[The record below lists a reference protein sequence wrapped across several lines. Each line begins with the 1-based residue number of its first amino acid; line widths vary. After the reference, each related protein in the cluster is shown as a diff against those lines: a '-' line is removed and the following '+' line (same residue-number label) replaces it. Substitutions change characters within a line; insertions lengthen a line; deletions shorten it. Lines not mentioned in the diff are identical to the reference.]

1 MLQCL
6 WEQCMK
12 VKVIEDKNLLETEI
26 EIHCLKYD
34 HEIEHIVSILEK
46 YDQTIIGKRNNRSY
60 VIKISDIYYME
71 TIDSK
76 TFLYVED
83 KIYES
88 NMRLSQIEKQLLD
101 TSFIRISK
109 SMLLNVDKIENIKV
123 IFNGRYE
130 AILMNQ
136 EKVIINRRY
145 VSNLKKILGL

>member
-1 MLQCL
+1 
-6 WEQCMK
+6 MK
-12 VKVIEDKNLLETEI
+12 VKIIEDKNLSEI
-26 EIHCLKYD
+26 EIEIYCPKID
-34 HEIEHIVSILEK
+34 HEIDTIVSILKK
-46 YDQTIIGKRNNRSY
+46 YDQTLIGKRNERSY
-60 VIKISDIYYME
+60 VIKINDIYYIE
-71 TIDSK
+71 SIDNK
-76 TFLYVED
+76 TFLYIED
-83 KIYES
+83 KIYEN
-88 NMRLSQIEKQLLD
+88 NMRLSQIEKQLQD

>member
-1 MLQCL
+1 
-6 WEQCMK
+6 MK

-46 YDQTIIGKRNNRSY
+46 YDQTIIGKRNDRSY
-60 VIKISDIYYME
+60 VIKINDIYYME